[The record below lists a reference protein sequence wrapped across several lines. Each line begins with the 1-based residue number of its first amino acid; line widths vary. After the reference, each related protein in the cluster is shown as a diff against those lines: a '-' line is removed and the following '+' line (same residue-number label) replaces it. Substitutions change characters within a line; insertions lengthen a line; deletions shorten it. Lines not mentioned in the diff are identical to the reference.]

1 MSLQHSVGGSGLA
14 DILERILDK
23 GIVVAGDISV
33 SLVGVELLTV
43 RIRLV
48 VASVDR
54 ALEMGIRWWEGD
66 AALSGG
72 ARPQSGGHHRAA
84 GTGGAAGACAGR
96 RDRCAA
102 GLQRAPPWG
111 LRPVRQPRACR
122 DDPAPAVTRL
132 QRLPPPERARPRR
145 RQG

>member
-54 ALEMGIRWWEGD
+54 ALEMGIRWWESD
-66 AALSGG
+66 AALAGPAATPSDTTALLERV
-72 ARPQSGGHHRAA
+72 ARLEHALAAATSPQPHA
-84 GTGGAAGACAGR
+84 
-96 RDRCAA
+96 
-102 GLQRAPPWG
+102 
-111 LRPVRQPRACR
+111 
-122 DDPAPAVTRL
+122 
-132 QRLPPPERARPRR
+132 
-145 RQG
+145 

>member
-1 MSLQHSVGGSGLA
+1 MSLQHSVGGSSLA

-54 ALEMGIRWWEGD
+54 ALEMGIRWWESDG
-66 AALSGG
+66 AL
-72 ARPQSGGHHRAA
+72 
-84 GTGGAAGACAGR
+84 TGGQGAGGQGAG
-96 RDRCAA
+96 
-102 GLQRAPPWG
+102 GNG
-111 LRPVRQPRACR
+111 GRQPAETVALLERVARLEHALAAATGVPVGQTGGRA
-122 DDPAPAVTRL
+122 
-132 QRLPPPERARPRR
+132 
-145 RQG
+145 

>member
-23 GIVVAGDISV
+23 GIVIAGDISV

-54 ALEMGIRWWEGD
+54 ALEMGIRWWESD
-66 AALSGG
+66 AALNGT
-72 ARPQSGGHHRAA
+72 AA
-84 GTGGAAGACAGR
+84 TKVEAEKAILLERIASLEETVANVR
-96 RDRCAA
+96 
-102 GLQRAPPWG
+102 
-111 LRPVRQPRACR
+111 LR
-122 DDPAPAVTRL
+122 T
-132 QRLPPPERARPRR
+132 
-145 RQG
+145 

>member
-54 ALEMGIRWWEGD
+54 ALEMGIRWWESD
-66 AALSGG
+66 AALSGPATPPADTIALLERV
-72 ARPQSGGHHRAA
+72 ARLEHALAA
-84 GTGGAAGACAGR
+84 AT
-96 RDRCAA
+96 
-102 GLQRAPPWG
+102 
-111 LRPVRQPRACR
+111 VSQPRA
-122 DDPAPAVTRL
+122 
-132 QRLPPPERARPRR
+132 
-145 RQG
+145 

>member
-1 MSLQHSVGGSGLA
+1 MTLQHSGSGLA

-66 AALSGG
+66 PALTGPALTGSTLTGSDGPANRGAAIG
-72 ARPQSGGHHRAA
+72 ARPPA
-84 GTGGAAGACAGR
+84 GTAALEARVAQLEHALAAATGGRG
-96 RDRCAA
+96 
-102 GLQRAPPWG
+102 
-111 LRPVRQPRACR
+111 
-122 DDPAPAVTRL
+122 
-132 QRLPPPERARPRR
+132 
-145 RQG
+145 

>member
-54 ALEMGIRWWEGD
+54 ALEMGIRWWESD
-66 AALSGG
+66 SALSGTG
-72 ARPQSGGHHRAA
+72 RPQQPRHRRPA
-84 GTGGAAGACAGR
+84 GAGGAAGACAR
-96 RDRCAA
+96 RRHRC
-102 GLQRAPPWG
+102 PG
-111 LRPVRQPRACR
+111 LRGPR
-122 DDPAPAVTRL
+122 
-132 QRLPPPERARPRR
+132 
-145 RQG
+145 

>member
-1 MSLQHSVGGSGLA
+1 MPVQHSVGGSSLA

-54 ALEMGIRWWEGD
+54 ALDMGIRWWENDGALAGSAD
-66 AALSGG
+66 PKVESAETAALLERV
-72 ARPQSGGHHRAA
+72 ARLEHALA
-84 GTGGAAGACAGR
+84 VATGGAA
-96 RDRCAA
+96 
-102 GLQRAPPWG
+102 
-111 LRPVRQPRACR
+111 
-122 DDPAPAVTRL
+122 
-132 QRLPPPERARPRR
+132 
-145 RQG
+145 

>member
-54 ALEMGIRWWEGD
+54 ALEMGIRWWESDGALTGSGTRPAVEH
-66 AALSGG
+66 AALLERV
-72 ARPQSGGHHRAA
+72 ARLEHALAAA
-84 GTGGAAGACAGR
+84 GGE
-96 RDRCAA
+96 
-102 GLQRAPPWG
+102 P
-111 LRPVRQPRACR
+111 LR
-122 DDPAPAVTRL
+122 
-132 QRLPPPERARPRR
+132 
-145 RQG
+145 

>member
-1 MSLQHSVGGSGLA
+1 MGIQHSVAGSGLA

-54 ALEMGIRWWEGD
+54 AMEMGIRWWESD
-66 AALSGG
+66 AALTGMAPRAVEAPPETAALA
-72 ARPQSGGHHRAA
+72 ARVAQLEHAL
-84 GTGGAAGACAGR
+84 AAGAR
-96 RDRCAA
+96 R
-102 GLQRAPPWG
+102 G
-111 LRPVRQPRACR
+111 
-122 DDPAPAVTRL
+122 
-132 QRLPPPERARPRR
+132 
-145 RQG
+145 

>member
-1 MSLQHSVGGSGLA
+1 MALQHAIGGSGLA

-54 ALEMGIRWWEGD
+54 ALEMGIRWWEADTALTGKAEKLQAEN
-66 AALSGG
+66 AALTERVLKLEQALAGG
-72 ARPQSGGHHRAA
+72 RA
-84 GTGGAAGACAGR
+84 
-96 RDRCAA
+96 
-102 GLQRAPPWG
+102 
-111 LRPVRQPRACR
+111 
-122 DDPAPAVTRL
+122 
-132 QRLPPPERARPRR
+132 
-145 RQG
+145 

>member
-1 MSLQHSVGGSGLA
+1 MSLQHSVGGSSLA

-54 ALEMGIRWWEGD
+54 ALEMGIRWWESDG
-66 AALSGG
+66 ALTGASGG
-72 ARPQSGGHHRAA
+72 RPAETTALLDRVARLEHALAAA
-84 GTGGAAGACAGR
+84 GV
-96 RDRCAA
+96 
-102 GLQRAPPWG
+102 
-111 LRPVRQPRACR
+111 PVP
-122 DDPAPAVTRL
+122 PAPTASA
-132 QRLPPPERARPRR
+132 RA
-145 RQG
+145 

>member
-1 MSLQHSVGGSGLA
+1 VALQHSVGGSGLA

-54 ALEMGIRWWEGD
+54 ALEMGIRWWESD
-66 AALSGG
+66 SALSGTG
-72 ARPQSGGHHRAA
+72 RPQQPDTAA
-84 GTGGAAGACAGR
+84 LLERVARLEHALAAATGV
-96 RDRCAA
+96 
-102 GLQRAPPWG
+102 
-111 LRPVRQPRACR
+111 PV
-122 DDPAPAVTRL
+122 
-132 QRLPPPERARPRR
+132 
-145 RQG
+145 